1 MSWVTEPL
9 QYGFMQRALLEV
21 VIIGAVCGLVGC
33 FVVLRGLAF
42 IGDAL
47 AHAVFPGVVLSY
59 LAGQNIMVGAFGFGT
74 LTALGI
80 GVLTRS
86 RRVSEDSAIGVVFAA
101 FFALGVVILSRQ
113 GGFRRDLGSLLFGN
127 ILGVSTED
135 VVVTGVIAGVV
146 AVIVVLLLKELTLVS
161 FDPVLARTL
170 GYPVFAL
177 DLLLLLLVAATIVV
191 SLQTVGNI
199 LVLALIVTPAATARL
214 LTDRLRR
221 MLALSVGI
229 AAGAGVCGLYVS
241 YHVGTAAGAT
251 IVLVATVV
259 FLVAV
264 VLAPNHGLLAGWIH
278 SRRGLHHRHHFHPAG
293 EEHGE
298 AVGGGQR

>member
-1 MSWVTEPL
+1 MSWLMEPL
-9 QYGFMQRALLEV
+9 QYGFMQRAVLEV
-21 VIIGAVCGLVGC
+21 LIIGALCGLVGS

-59 LAGQNIMVGAFGFGT
+59 LAGQSILVGAFGFGS

-80 GVLTRS
+80 GLLARS
-86 RRVSEDSAIGVVFAA
+86 RRVSEDTAIGVLFAA

-127 ILGVSTED
+127 ILGVSAMD
-135 VVVTGVIAGVV
+135 VVITGVIAGVV
-146 AVIVVLLLKELTLVS
+146 VLVMAALLKEFALAA
-161 FDPVLARTL
+161 FDPVMARTL

-214 LTDRLRR
+214 LTDRLLR
-221 MLALSVGI
+221 MVGLSMGVAAL
-229 AAGAGVCGLYVS
+229 AGVSGLWVS
-241 YHVGTAAGAT
+241 YHAGTAAGAT
-251 IVLVATVV
+251 IVLAATVL
-259 FLVAV
+259 FLAAL
-264 VLAPNHGLLAGWIH
+264 VLAPNHGLVAELWH
-278 SRRGLHHRHHFHPAG
+278 RRHGRHHVHHYHPAG
-293 EEHGE
+293 EEHDRGVD
-298 AVGGGQR
+298 ARG